1 MRDAIP
7 LTRHELLSCME
18 LGKALTSELDEARLF
33 NIILEKV
40 SELLPA
46 ENWSLLLLNEATNEL
61 YFELSV
67 DLEPAL
73 VKDIRLRLGE
83 GIAGRVALKQK
94 PMVVTDVQQN
104 THFFAEID
112 RLTGTHTQSLIC
124 VPLIF
129 GGRTL
134 GVIEVVNPRHL
145 GESALDLLTIIA
157 EYAAIAVEN
166 TRRYRQIQNL
176 AIKDNLTGLYNTR
189 YLYQL
194 LETLIPASADVAVPF
209 SLIFLDIDDF
219 KRVVD
224 THGHLNGS
232 QALQEVATLI
242 RHCIAEPA
250 FGVSYGGDEFV
261 VVLPECGKHEALR
274 KAEDIRLRLSQTSF
288 LGNQGLQ
295 VRIQA
300 SFGVATYPED
310 ASDRQGLLAL
320 ADQAMFRVK
329 RRGKNAVGA
338 SGKGQTTPANA
349 LNP

>member
-1 MRDAIP
+1 
-7 LTRHELLSCME
+7 ME

-33 NIILEKV
+33 KIILEKV

-46 ENWSLLLLNEATNEL
+46 ENWSLLLLDEATNEL

-67 DLEPAL
+67 DLAPEL
-73 VKDIRLRLGE
+73 VKDIRLRPGE
-83 GIAGRVALKQK
+83 GIAGRVALEQTS
-94 PMVVTDVQQN
+94 MVVTDVQQN

-112 RLTGTHTQSLIC
+112 RLTGTRTTSLIC

-194 LETLIPASADVAVPF
+194 LETLIPASADAVVPF

-224 THGHLNGS
+224 THGHLHGS
-232 QALQEVATLI
+232 QALQEIAALLQ
-242 RHCIAEPA
+242 HCLSEPA

-261 VVLPECGKHEALR
+261 VVLPECGKPEALR

-300 SFGVATYPED
+300 SLGVATYPED

-320 ADQAMFRVK
+320 ADQAMFHVK

-338 SGKGQTTPANA
+338 SGKVQTTPANA
-349 LNP
+349 LNA